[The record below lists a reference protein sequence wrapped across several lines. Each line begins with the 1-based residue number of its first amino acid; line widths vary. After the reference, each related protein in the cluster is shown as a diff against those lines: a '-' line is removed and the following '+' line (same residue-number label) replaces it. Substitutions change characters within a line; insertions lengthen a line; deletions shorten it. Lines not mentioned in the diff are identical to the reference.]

1 MFRQNYP
8 DAFFAAWGLAGPFRS
23 LGPVDEIGPEV
34 FNWYNYVQNTYAH
47 RSIDAFN
54 RIKDG
59 FAQIKQLID
68 TGSFFCIFA
77 S

>member
-1 MFRQNYP
+1 M
-8 DAFFAAWGLAGPFRS
+8 
-23 LGPVDEIGPEV
+23 DEIGPEV

-68 TGSFFCIFA
+68 TGSFICIFA